1 MSPRRLGQRELAFQ
15 HRNATWICSSTDTCR
30 DGFCD
35 LLTFVTGQPLA
46 EYGRIAKTLHLL
58 RVVDPVDDTYRRQM
72 NRQLTVQESRHKLAR
87 DIYHGR
93 RGQIMQAYRTGQEDQ
108 LEALGLV
115 LNAAT
120 LWTTRYL
127 DAAVDHLRAL
137 PPEEREHDVLDE
149 DVARVSP
156 LKHAN
161 LNCLCRY
168 SFAARPPREG
178 LRPLSDPATVHLDE
192 DDEGTGE

>member
-1 MSPRRLGQRELAFQ
+1 
-15 HRNATWICSSTDTCR
+15 
-30 DGFCD
+30 
-35 LLTFVTGQPLA
+35 
-46 EYGRIAKTLHLL
+46 
-58 RVVDPVDDTYRRQM
+58 
-72 NRQLTVQESRHKLAR
+72 
-87 DIYHGR
+87 
-93 RGQIMQAYRTGQEDQ
+93 MQAYRTGQEDQ
-108 LEALGLV
+108 LRALGLV
-115 LNAAT
+115 LNAAV

-149 DVARVSP
+149 GVARISL

-161 LNCLCRY
+161 LNCPGRY

-178 LRPLSDPATVHLDE
+178 LRPLRDPATVRLDE